1 MSDNL
6 TSRRAS
12 PTNPPCLESL
22 SCPLGQSFEVE
33 DGTTILVAAIRN
45 GVKLPHDCTEAICGT
60 DKVRIVAGENNLS
73 PADDNEELTLSM
85 LESDPADRLGCVAKV
100 LGDVIVEIPA
110 E

>member
-1 MSDNL
+1 MPRV
-6 TSRRAS
+6 TFM
-12 PTNPPCLESL
+12 
-22 SCPLGQSFEVE
+22 PLGQSFEVE

-45 GVKLPHDCTEAICGT
+45 GVTLRHDCTEAICGT

-73 PADDNEELTLSM
+73 AMDDNEELTLSM